1 MAANPDKI
9 GALSEKYLSPH
20 FLSLCVCVC
29 VCVSLSLSLSLLLSS
44 LSDELPAAICRLML
58 RCRRQMRSAADQ
70 VLCATET

>member
-29 VCVSLSLSLSLLLSS
+29 VCVSLSLSLSLSS
-44 LSDELPAAICRLML
+44 LPDELPAAICRLML
-58 RCRRQMRSAADQ
+58 RCRRRMRSAADQ